1 MLAAIGVR
9 SMEDLLVDIPS
20 ALRIKALDLPA
31 GLSEH
36 ETMAQIS
43 SLAAG
48 NRVFPDRLTFRGGG
62 GYRGVVPAA
71 GAAGPAQPHVFTAY
85 TPPPAPPDP
94 GPPPAIL
101 QVPPPTSGPTAPCRA
116 HACLC

>member
-62 GYRGVVPAA
+62 GYRRFFPAA
-71 GAAGPAQPHVFTAY
+71 GAAGPAHPPVFTGDTPHPPDASHGTLPALFLCATR
-85 TPPPAPPDP
+85 TPP
-94 GPPPAIL
+94 L
-101 QVPPPTSGPTAPCRA
+101 TARDA
-116 HACLC
+116 

>member
-62 GYRGVVPAA
+62 AYRRFLPAA
-71 GAAGPAQPHVFTAY
+71 GAAVPSQPRLSTAY
-85 TPPPAPPDP
+85 TPYPPEASQGALQPVLEIPPLLP
-94 GPPPAIL
+94 GPTRPYRP
-101 QVPPPTSGPTAPCRA
+101 
-116 HACLC
+116 

>member
-36 ETMAQIS
+36 ETMARIS

-62 GYRGVVPAA
+62 VYWRFFPAA
-71 GAAGPAQPHVFTAY
+71 GAPGTPKPQVFTAHTPFQPRAGPG
-85 TPPPAPPDP
+85 TPPA
-94 GPPPAIL
+94 L
-101 QVPPPTSGPTAPCRA
+101 F
-116 HACLC
+116 

>member
-62 GYRGVVPAA
+62 GYPRFIPAA
-71 GAAGPAQPHVFTAY
+71 GAAVTSQPQVFTAS
-85 TPPPAPPDP
+85 PAPQ
-94 GPPPAIL
+94 PAARQRTL
-101 QVPPPTSGPTAPCRA
+101 QAR
-116 HACLC
+116 L

>member
-62 GYRGVVPAA
+62 VYPPFIPAA
-71 GAAGPAQPHVFTAY
+71 GATVTSQPALYTAY
-85 TPPPAPPDP
+85 TPYQPAASPRTL
-94 GPPPAIL
+94 PAVLHVQTLIAEL
-101 QVPPPTSGPTAPCRA
+101 TAPSGPQASP
-116 HACLC
+116 